1 MKMLILG
8 LIVTLVLTASLFVML
23 SSAAI
28 VETVAWA
35 GRRRAG
41 RKD

>member
-1 MKMLILG
+1 MKALILG
-8 LIVTLVLTASLFVML
+8 LVVTLVLTASLFFML
-23 SSAAI
+23 SGAAI
-28 VETVAWA
+28 VEAVAWA

>member
-1 MKMLILG
+1 MKTLILG
-8 LIVTLVLTASLFVML
+8 LIVTLVLTAFLVFMISG
-23 SSAAI
+23 AAI
-28 VETVAWA
+28 VETVALA

>member
-1 MKMLILG
+1 MKTLILG
-8 LIVTLVLTASLFVML
+8 LIVTLVLTAFLFLMI
-23 SSAAI
+23 SGAAI

-41 RKD
+41 RRG

>member
-1 MKMLILG
+1 MKTLILG
-8 LIVTLVLTASLFVML
+8 LIVTLVLTAFLFFMI
-23 SSAAI
+23 SGAAI